1 MILIA
6 GLGNPGLKYNK
17 TRHNMGFD
25 CIDEL
30 AKKYDIKIREKKFKA
45 LIGTGV
51 INGQKVILMKP
62 QTYMNLSGIAIGE
75 VVRFYNLDPEEEL
88 IVLCDDI
95 ATDLGDIRVRAKGS
109 AGGHNGLKNIIEQ
122 TGTQGFTRVRLGV
135 GDSFKEGALA
145 DHVLGHL
152 KKNERALAEE
162 AFENAIKATELI
174 IDGNIEKAMNDFNKK
189 RSKE

>member
-30 AKKYDIKIREKKFKA
+30 AKKYNIKIRDKKFKA
-45 LIGTGV
+45 LIGEGM
-51 INGQKVILMKP
+51 INGKKVILMKP
-62 QTYMNLSGIAIGE
+62 QTYMNLSGVAIGE
-75 VVRFYNLDPEEEL
+75 AVRYYHLDPDEEL
-88 IVLCDDI
+88 VVLCDDI
-95 ATDLGDIRVRAKGS
+95 ATDLGDIRVRTKGS

-122 TGTQGFTRVRLGV
+122 TGTQGFSRVRLGV

-152 KKNERALAEE
+152 KRDERAIADE
-162 AFENAIKATELI
+162 AFENAISAVELI
-174 IDGNIEKAMNDFNKK
+174 VDGNIDKAMNDYNKK
-189 RSKE
+189 RSK